1 MGRAFFARRFD
12 TENVPPNSA
21 SHRAAEVSRLTAT
34 ESGLAPDGSS
44 SPSLSSELDAVS
56 EEFLADPRRDGRVS
70 LGVPAR
76 AQADH
81 TDVVGSLKNVSISGA
96 LLVTRCSTL
105 PPVGTGLEVAFRLP
119 TGPQLRLASTV
130 RWNRDDDPKGDFCC
144 GLQFMNVSGPNRS
157 YLDHYVELTASTAGE
172 ESLRAE
178 VQCKYRLTFD
188 AAGRAQAMLGGM
200 LTREEAQAFATL
212 LKQRLATRRNPRMH
226 FAFDVRRLSVCNQ
239 DVLLELKRCFEL
251 FAQRPDVFGFLIG
264 NKSLALTQLV
274 RAARDAGIADHV
286 FCVNEPEDACRIWDQ
301 MEG

>member
-1 MGRAFFARRFD
+1 M
-12 TENVPPNSA
+12 PPNSV

-34 ESGLAPDGSS
+34 ASGPEQDGSS
-44 SPSLSSELDAVS
+44 SASLSSSELDS
-56 EEFLADPRRDGRVS
+56 EQDDFHADPRRDARVS
-70 LGVPAR
+70 LGVGAR
-76 AQADH
+76 AHAEH
-81 TDVVGSLKNVSISGA
+81 ADVVGSLKNVSTSGA
-96 LLVTRCSTL
+96 LLVTRCPSL

-119 TGPQLRLASTV
+119 TGPQMRLASTV

-157 YLDHYVELTASTAGE
+157 YLDHYVELAASTAGE

-200 LTREEAQAFATL
+200 LTREEAQAFSSL
-212 LKQRLATRRNPRMH
+212 LKQRLSTRRNARMH

-239 DVLLELKRCFEL
+239 EVLLELRRCFEL

-286 FCVNEPEDACRIWDQ
+286 FCVNEPEDAGRIWDQ